1 MNGSPIDVII
11 LGQGLAG
18 TTLAWS
24 LRRLGARILVVD
36 RSEPITSSKI
46 AAGLITP
53 ITGTKMIRSWRQP
66 ELWPVAETFYRS
78 IEAETHTTLLS
89 HPVMVRFFCD
99 DQERVQFER
108 RTSAGQY
115 RGLTIKNFASD
126 YEEGIRTQGISSAV
140 GGFEMSP
147 AGRLDVRAYLATSR
161 TQFEA
166 TGEFLEADVDVSR
179 EIELVGDR
187 VTIPRLNLTANHLVF
202 CQGYE
207 PGSHPW
213 FGTVELKPA
222 KGEILTVRIPGLNE
236 SRVVHAGIWIVP
248 LGRDLYRVGA
258 TYDWKHLDQVPT
270 ESARH
275 ELEQQL
281 DRLVLMPFE
290 VVDHQAAV
298 RPIHKNQY
306 PVMGRHP
313 TNLALSYFNGLGSK
327 GSLQAPFFARQFAAH
342 LMNGTPLDP
351 DVELSR
357 RTKGPDNLRQGIT
370 SDRSSAFH
378 VKRTTR
384 LPLTEQAQNAVR
396 EVVKLGDIAVDA
408 TAGNGHDTQFLA
420 ELVGPCGTV
429 FAFDLQ
435 PEALLKTG
443 RRLEEAGLLNVVLVC
458 ESHSQLSQS
467 VPDQYHGNVAAVMF
481 NLGYLPGGDKAVTT
495 QPTTTRPAL
504 DQAWQLIKVG
514 GMISIVAY
522 TGHDGGAAET
532 ETVEQFL
539 ASLPS
544 DEIEFRVVESQ
555 PGKSSGPRMFL
566 VKRIG

>member
-24 LRRLGARILVVD
+24 LRRLGARIIVVD

-89 HPVMVRFFCD
+89 HPVMVRFFGD

-115 RGLTIKNFASD
+115 RGLTIKNYASD
-126 YEEGIRTQGISSAV
+126 HEEGIRKQGISSAV

-166 TGEFLEADVDVSR
+166 ADEFLEADVDVSR
-179 EIELVGDR
+179 EIELVGDH
-187 VTIPRLNLTANHLVF
+187 VSIPRFNITANHLVF

-207 PGSHPW
+207 PGNHPW
-213 FGTVELKPA
+213 FGAVELKPA
-222 KGEILTVRIPGLNE
+222 KGEILTVRIPGLKE
-236 SRVVHAGIWIVP
+236 SRVVHAGIWVAP
-248 LGRDLYRVGA
+248 LGGDLYRVGA
-258 TYDWKHLDQVPT
+258 TYDWRHMDQRPT
-270 ESARH
+270 EDARH

-281 DRLVLMPFE
+281 DRLVQMPFE
-290 VVDHQAAV
+290 VVDHLAAV

-313 TNLALSYFNGLGSK
+313 MIPALSYFNGLGSK
-327 GSLQAPFFARQFAAH
+327 GSLQAPFFARQYAAH
-342 LMNGTPLDP
+342 LINGTPLDP
-351 DVELSR
+351 DVDLSR
-357 RTKGPDNLRQGIT
+357 RTKFPDGLRPGIT
-370 SDRSSAFH
+370 SDPSSAFH
-378 VKRTTR
+378 VKRTIR
-384 LPLTEQAQNAVR
+384 LPLTQQAQNAIR
-396 EVVKLGDIAVDA
+396 EVIEPGDVVIDA

-420 ELVGPCGTV
+420 ELVGPNGTV

-435 PEALLKTG
+435 PEALSKTA
-443 RRLEEAGLLNVVLVC
+443 RRLGDAGLSNVVLVC
-458 ESHSQLSQS
+458 ESHSNLSQS
-467 VPDQYHGNVAAVMF
+467 VPGKFRGNVAAVMF
-481 NLGYLPGGDKAVTT
+481 NLGYLPGGDKGVTT
-495 QPTTTRPAL
+495 LPTTTRPAL

-514 GMISIVAY
+514 GIISVVAY

-539 ASLPS
+539 ASLPIN
-544 DEIEFRVVESQ
+544 EIEFRVVESQ
-555 PGKSSGPRMFL
+555 TGKSSGPRMFL